1 MIETRQAWCRTDT
14 GAAKAPTFAA
24 QGLFGIGQG
33 KKQC

>member
-24 QGLFGIGQG
+24 QGLFGVGQIT
-33 KKQC
+33 KKC